1 MRLKTHMSLEFNPY
15 DILFVAVI
23 LVFFAYDFYKGFLYS
38 VVSILKVGVSAWAG
52 HYVSTRYAAYLY
64 DQFMKEKLIEQVTEK
79 LINFRDGLISSF
91 GDDYIGRAISSYLK
105 SSALGGDLSKTAESV
120 VAEGLQETIV
130 NGFQLI
136 LFVAVF
142 VLLII
147 IISIIQGFLT
157 QTNEIPLIGFVN
169 RLLGGIFG
177 ALIGLFIL
185 MLIAMMCSVLLK
197 YNISFIDQQE
207 ILSSRLFSILFKLN
221 PFFS

>member
-15 DILFVAVI
+15 DIMFVAVI
-23 LVFFAYDFYKGFLYS
+23 LVFIAYDFYKEFLYS
-38 VVSILKVGVSAWAG
+38 VVSSLKVGVSAWAG

-197 YNISFIDQQE
+197 YNVSFIDQQE